1 MNTMQC
7 EHPEL
12 LPRKENGE
20 IDYQA
25 YIKSPEYNFLR
36 DNTHLGDKICLIGLG
51 GSRAYGTNLPDSDI
65 DLRGIAINS
74 PDEIMGLTNDFENI
88 VDTKTDTI
96 IYSLKKMV
104 NLLTKCNPN
113 TIEILGLEPEQYLY
127 LNDTGKEILKNKT
140 AFLSRQAIQSF
151 GGYADAQY
159 NRLEHNLLRNGE
171 NDDRKLKMVKK
182 SLEHA
187 IKSLNIMN
195 PKHIIDIRVCVPPHT
210 DASMSNITVSGTF
223 SEVPIDSLKNMLSA
237 INSIQRNYGSINKRN
252 DKKDVFHLNK
262 HMMHLIRLYLMG
274 IDLNTTGQ
282 IIVKRVKEHDLLM
295 SIRNGEFITEDGAHV
310 RNEFFEML
318 HDIQE
323 KYIYS
328 MTNTVLPEKYDKN
341 TVYELVRKINTEI
354 LLKYQD
360 K

>member
-1 MNTMQC
+1 MKL

-12 LPRKENGE
+12 IPRDADGN

-25 YIKSPEYNFLR
+25 YIASSEYDFLR
-36 DNTHLGDKICLIGLG
+36 QNPHLKDNVCLIGLG

-65 DLRGIAINS
+65 DLRGIAVNS
-74 PDEIMGLTNDFENI
+74 PDEIMGLTPDFENI
-88 VDTKTDTI
+88 VNTATDTT
-96 IYSLKKMV
+96 IYSLRKMV
-104 NLLTKCNPN
+104 DLLTKCNPN
-113 TIEILGLEPEQYLY
+113 TIEILGLEPEQYIY
-127 LNDTGKEILKNKT
+127 INDTGKEILKNKT

-171 NDDRKLKMVKK
+171 NDDRKLQMVKK

-195 PKHIIDIRVCVPPHT
+195 PKHIIDMKVSVLPHT
-210 DASMSNITVSGTF
+210 DAAMSNVVISGTF
-223 SEVPIDSLKNMLSA
+223 NEVPIDSLKNMLSA
-237 INSIQRNYGSINKRN
+237 INSIQRDYGNINKRN
-252 DKKDVFHLNK
+252 DKKDEFHLNK

-274 IDLNTTGQ
+274 IDLNTTGS
-282 IIVKRVKEHDLLM
+282 IITKRVNEHDLLM
-295 SIRNGEFITEDGAHV
+295 SIRNGEFTVGDGAHV
-310 RNEFFEML
+310 RDEFFEML

-328 MTNTVLPEKYDKN
+328 VEHTVLPETYDKEA
-341 TVYELVRKINTEI
+341 VYELVRKTNIRI